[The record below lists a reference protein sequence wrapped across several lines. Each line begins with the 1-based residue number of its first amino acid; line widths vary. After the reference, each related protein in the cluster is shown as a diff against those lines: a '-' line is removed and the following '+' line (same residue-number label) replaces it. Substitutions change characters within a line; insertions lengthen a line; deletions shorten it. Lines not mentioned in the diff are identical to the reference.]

1 MLSFIYCL
9 DENYNKQSI
18 CSLYSLLENIDEQV
32 NIYFIHKNPRSIAHL
47 PEAVSEH
54 RNLSKINIIEK
65 KIREVYYPKLTDAH
79 VSEATYYRLNLQNYF
94 LDQEEILIYLDSDVI
109 FINNPLP
116 LFKAHISQLKNSEYV
131 IAAKTE
137 HSLSKHGEVVLGLNS
152 KKYFNAGV
160 MIIDF
165 KKWKNLNVSDKL
177 YENLNELGE
186 KIVYWDQD
194 VLNHHFDGQYLEL
207 DERLNYQVRME
218 EKKFK
223 KLNIQSMILLHY
235 SGKFK
240 PWTVMGAS
248 KKEAAF
254 FQDIYRSIFNEKY
267 LISYNYKLNAI
278 KDFLKI
284 FFSFKVFNMKHT
296 ISFVYIVVKSFF
308 K

>member
-1 MLSFIYCL
+1 MLSFVYCL

-18 CSLYSLLENIDEQV
+18 CSLYSLLENIDEEIK
-32 NIYFIHKNPRSIAHL
+32 IYLIHKNPQSINNL
-47 PEAVSEH
+47 PDLVTEH
-54 RNLSKINIIEK
+54 RNLSKIKIIEK
-65 KIREVYYPKLTDAH
+65 KLRPVYYPKLTDAH

-94 LDQEEILIYLDSDVI
+94 LDEEEILIYLDSDVI
-109 FINNPLP
+109 FINNPTP
-116 LFKAHISQLKNSEYV
+116 LFKEQIDLLKNSKCV

-137 HSLSKHGEVVLGLNS
+137 PSLSKHGEFVLGLSS

-165 KKWKNLNVSDKL
+165 KKWKNLNISDKL
-177 YENLNELGE
+177 YEDLEELDE

-207 DERLNYQVRME
+207 DERLNHQVRMD

-223 KLNIQSMILLHY
+223 KSNIQSMILLHY

-248 KKEAAF
+248 KKEAAYF
-254 FQDIYRSIFNEKY
+254 HDIYRIIFNEKY
-267 LISYNYKLNAI
+267 LISYNYKLNAL

-284 FFSFKVFNMKHT
+284 FFSFKIFNMKY
-296 ISFVYIVVKSFF
+296 SFSFIFIVFKSFF